1 MGELTDRELF
11 LRCCEGDEEA
21 WSVLYGYV
29 LSITRWARWGLDDMA
44 EDVAQAVVLHLME
57 RGLAMVRSADAF
69 RSFVRRTTINRVLD
83 HFRAG
88 EVRLRHRGRPSVE
101 DDRPEADPIVSYPDE
116 GPTVESQAVSR
127 HDLARWDP
135 VLERLAALGVARE
148 ELVLAFDFTVMSDH
162 SLTHEMISMRD
173 QALGW
178 VDHFIS
184 VQIKRCLEHFRQAA
198 LTAGLLEPN

>member
-1 MGELTDRELF
+1 MVGELTDRELF

-21 WSVLYGYV
+21 WSVLYGFV
-29 LSITRWARWGLDDMA
+29 LSITRWARWGLDDAA

-101 DDRPEADPIVSYPDE
+101 DDRPEADPIVSYPDG

-135 VLERLAALGVARE
+135 VLERLPGYCKGVLQAYMEYQLGLVESYRE
-148 ELVLAFDFTVMSDH
+148 IAERLGRPLNTV
-162 SLTHEMISMRD
+162 
-173 QALGW
+173 
-178 VDHFIS
+178 S

-198 LTAGLLEPN
+198 LTAGLLEPS

>member
-135 VLERLAALGVARE
+135 VLERLPGYCKGVLQAYMEYQLGLVESYRE
-148 ELVLAFDFTVMSDH
+148 IAERLGRPLNTV
-162 SLTHEMISMRD
+162 
-173 QALGW
+173 
-178 VDHFIS
+178 S
-184 VQIKRCLEHFRQAA
+184 VQIKRCLEHFRKAA

>member
-29 LSITRWARWGLDDMA
+29 LSITRWARWGLDDAA

-135 VLERLAALGVARE
+135 VLERLPGYCKGVLQAYMEYQLGLVESYRE
-148 ELVLAFDFTVMSDH
+148 IAERLGRPLNTV
-162 SLTHEMISMRD
+162 
-173 QALGW
+173 
-178 VDHFIS
+178 S